1 MSLTRRSFIKAG
13 ALGAL
18 TAGLLLKS
26 GALSLGQNLKRSNPK
41 LDFPIPYEAKQA
53 PSFYYTRSTFEPY
66 IGGIF
71 RSRARGRYVNLTL
84 LSVSDCTASPKS
96 QKVTKQSRPSD
107 CFALVFRAS
116 APLTELTT
124 IQQIEHGALGNFDLF
139 LTRRDE
145 GKIIYYE
152 VIFNH
157 AQ

>member
-26 GALSLGQNLKRSNPK
+26 GALSLGQSLKRVSPK
-41 LDFPIPYEAKQA
+41 LDFPVPYEAKKA
-53 PSFYYTRSTFEPY
+53 PTFYYTRSTFEPY
-66 IGGIF
+66 IGSIF

-84 LSVSDCTASPKS
+84 LSVSDCTPSAKS
-96 QKVTKQSRPSD
+96 QKVTTKARTSD
-107 CFALVFRAS
+107 CFSLTFRAS
-116 APLTELTT
+116 ASLTELTT
-124 IQQIEHGALGNFDLF
+124 IQQIEHDALGNFDLF

-152 VIFNH
+152 AVFNH